1 MTQVK
6 SFQNRFHHLSCQG
19 PGKNG
24 VTESESQGV
33 GQDMRILLKLSPE
46 VVSKC
51 KSNSWDARTFQ

>member
-6 SFQNRFHHLSCQG
+6 SRFHHLSCQG
-19 PGKNG
+19 PGKTG

-51 KSNSWDARTFQ
+51 KSNS

>member
-19 PGKNG
+19 PGKTG

-51 KSNSWDARTFQ
+51 KSNS